1 MAKLH
6 YVNTALKPQGDC
18 CVCKN
23 PINTGEPYKYFT
35 PYMSKKK
42 SAHKLCNI
50 PFTSSNGL
58 EVITYVSPQEYDYR
72 TSQLAMWMANRWR

>member
-6 YVNTALKPQGDC
+6 YIKSANKLHGDC
-18 CVCKN
+18 CVCNK
-23 PINTGEPYKYFT
+23 PIDIGEPYKFYI

-42 SAHKLCNI
+42 IAHKSCRI

-58 EVITYVSPQEYDYR
+58 EVITYVSEQEYDYR
-72 TSQLAMWMANRWR
+72 TSQLSMWMANRWH